1 MLKNG
6 VLEDIDVLK
15 AGHHGSSSSTG
26 SEFLEIVKPEYAIIS
41 CGAGNSY
48 NHPSASV
55 MKRLGGKTQRK
66 RDNIIIPDVL
76 CDFTDLP
83 FPDDSFA
90 LVVMDPPPYCKSKR
104 DGMVG

>member
-1 MLKNG
+1 MNSKKIL
-6 VLEDIDVLK
+6 DV
-15 AGHHGSSSSTG
+15 T
-26 SEFLEIVKPEYAIIS
+26 
-41 CGAGNSY
+41 CGARSIWFNKH
-48 NHPSASV
+48 HPAAVYCDKRQVEEHSV
-55 MKRLGGKTQRK
+55 FGKTQRK